1 MNTQSNAVT
10 ESRLES
16 QAIASTAASPT
27 RPFYWSV
34 RRELWENRSIYLAPL
49 AVAAAFFVG
58 FIATHIHLAARIRE
72 VAKLDPAA
80 QRPLIAQPYDVI
92 AGLMMVTGMLVGAFY
107 CLDALYGERRE
118 RTILF
123 WKSMPVSDTTT
134 VLSKATVPLI
144 ILPLV
149 TWVVG
154 VATQFLMLVW
164 SSVLLLGSG
173 MSPAILWNQ
182 ISFLQMAFLLLYH
195 LVTVHALAPFPI
207 YCWFL
212 LVSAWARRWPILWA
226 TLPVVV
232 IGGFEKLIF
241 NTSHVANILLDRL
254 TGGGTD
260 SMQMPHSF
268 PTDPVTQITPWRFLS
283 SPNLWIGLLVAALFL
298 AAAVRVRRSRG
309 PL

>member
-1 MNTQSNAVT
+1 MNTQSNAVSD
-10 ESRLES
+10 SRLEL
-16 QAIASTAASPT
+16 QAVASAAESRT
-27 RPFYWSV
+27 RLLYWSV
-34 RRELWENRSIYLAPL
+34 RRELWENRSIYLAPV

-58 FIATHIHLAARIRE
+58 FVGTHIHLAARIRNISS
-72 VAKLDPAA
+72 LDAAA
-80 QRPLIAQPYDVI
+80 QRTAVAQPYDVI
-92 AGLMMVTGMLVGAFY
+92 AGLMMVTGMIVGAFY

-123 WKSMPVSDTTT
+123 WKSMPVSDFTT
-134 VLSKATVPLI
+134 VLSKAMIPLV

-149 TWVVG
+149 TFVVG
-154 VATQFLMLVW
+154 VATQFLMLLW

-173 MSPAILWNQ
+173 ISVGTVWSLMSFP
-182 ISFLQMAFLLLYH
+182 QMAFLLLYH
-195 LVTVHALAPFPI
+195 LITVHALTPFPI

-232 IGGFEKLIF
+232 IGAIEKLIF
-241 NTSHVANILLDRL
+241 NTSHFGNVLLDRL
-254 TGGGTD
+254 SGGGTD
-260 SMQMPHSF
+260 SMPMANSF
-268 PTDPVTQITPWRFLS
+268 PTNPITQITPGRFLS
-283 SPNLWIGLLVAALFL
+283 SPNLWMGLIVAAVFL

>member
-1 MNTQSNAVT
+1 MNTRSTTVSDA
-10 ESRLES
+10 RLEP
-16 QAIASTAASPT
+16 QTIAPATNFPT

-58 FIATHIHLAARIRE
+58 FVGTHVHLAAKIRSLSN
-72 VAKLDPAA
+72 LDAAA
-80 QRPLIAQPYDVI
+80 QRAAIAQPYDVI
-92 AGLMMVTGMLVGAFY
+92 AGLMMATGMLVGAFY

-123 WKSMPVSDTTT
+123 WKSMPVSDLTT
-134 VLSKATVPLI
+134 VLSKATIPLVV
-144 ILPLV
+144 LPLV
-149 TWVVG
+149 TCAVG
-154 VATQFLMLVW
+154 VATQFLMLLW

-173 MSPAILWNQ
+173 MSVAALWSLM
-182 ISFLQMAFLLLYH
+182 SFPQMAFLLFYH
-195 LVTVHALAPFPI
+195 LITVHALAPFPI

-232 IGGFEKLIF
+232 IGGFERLIF
-241 NTSHVANILLDRL
+241 NTSHFANALLDRL
-254 TGGGTD
+254 SGGGTD
-260 SMQMPHSF
+260 SMPMPNSF
-268 PTDPVTQITPWRFLS
+268 PTNPLTQITPGRFLT
-283 SPNLWIGLLVAALFL
+283 SPNLWIGLIVAAVFL
-298 AAAVRVRRSRG
+298 SAAVRVRRSRG